1 MLYLANAFSLQMCPR
16 AATIS
21 VFPHTPG
28 EVAATLK
35 GAEGFA
41 AAIGHADTA
50 AVVSR
55 LLGMEI
61 PAARINISLKRG
73 DVLFVAQVTG
83 GRLPE
88 GATTL
93 PEGFDIEFR
102 RVEIL

>member
-16 AATIS
+16 AATVS
-21 VFPHTPG
+21 VYPLTAG
-28 EVAATLK
+28 EVAAALK

-61 PAARINISLKRG
+61 PAARINIALRRG
-73 DVLFVAQVTG
+73 DVLFVAQIMS

-93 PEGFDIEFR
+93 PEGFDLEFR